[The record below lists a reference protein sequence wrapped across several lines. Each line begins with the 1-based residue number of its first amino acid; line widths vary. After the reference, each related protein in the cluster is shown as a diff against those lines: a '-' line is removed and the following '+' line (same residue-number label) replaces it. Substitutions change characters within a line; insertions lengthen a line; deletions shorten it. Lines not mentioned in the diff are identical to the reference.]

1 MQADKLNLNAVN
13 FKKKL
18 LNLTDKE
25 FTAFLRAKAEEILDI
40 AVDRTLDDA
49 VDLVMEETENV
60 PSKEKEI
67 SKKN

>member
-1 MQADKLNLNAVN
+1 LQADKLNLNAVN

-18 LNLTDKE
+18 LNLTDNE

-40 AVDRTLDDA
+40 AIDRTLDDA

>member
-18 LNLTDKE
+18 LNLTDNE

-40 AVDRTLDDA
+40 AIDRTLDDA